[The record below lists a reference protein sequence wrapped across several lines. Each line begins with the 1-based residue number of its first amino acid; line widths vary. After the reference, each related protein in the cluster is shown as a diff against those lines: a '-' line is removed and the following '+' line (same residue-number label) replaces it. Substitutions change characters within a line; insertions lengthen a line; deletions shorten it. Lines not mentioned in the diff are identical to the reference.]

1 MELGDKGDCSEKLKL
16 TAESVLWKHMEVG
29 EKRVER
35 ISHKKQGRLTL
46 KSRRD
51 QPRI

>member
-1 MELGDKGDCSEKLKL
+1 MGLRNKGGYSEKLKL
-16 TAESVLWKHMEVG
+16 TAESVLSECIEMG
-29 EKRVER
+29 EKRVEG
-35 ISHKKQGRLTL
+35 ISHRKQGSLTL